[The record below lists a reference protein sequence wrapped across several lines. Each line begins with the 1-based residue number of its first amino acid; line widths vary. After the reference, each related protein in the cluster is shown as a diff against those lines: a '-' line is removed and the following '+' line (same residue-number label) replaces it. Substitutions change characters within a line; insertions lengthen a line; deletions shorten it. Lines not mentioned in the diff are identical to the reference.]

1 MLTDIRY
8 AIRALRGAPTFT
20 LVAVTT
26 LALGIAV
33 NTIAFTLLNSLAL
46 RPMPVREADRIVRIY
61 PVDVNGRRRNLFSYP
76 DYLSYR
82 DQLTSFDAVVAY
94 IPEEVTLGLGGG
106 DLEPQPG
113 LAYAVS
119 ANHFPTLGIEL
130 SLGRGFTADEEQ
142 SPSLGRVAVISYA
155 MWERRYSGATDVVGT
170 PVIVNGRPFTIIGVG
185 PRRFVGTE
193 PLAPDVWVPLSAQ
206 PVLRGRDALNDR
218 NEAWLLV
225 LGRLAAGASRGS
237 AGQEVS
243 VVAAR
248 LSASFPAPDRPFRA
262 TIAPG
267 TFFPLERELTPVIV
281 LVMATI
287 GLVLIIACANIANLS
302 LARAAAMRRQVAV
315 RLALGAGRWRIVRY
329 QITESVIVALLGG
342 SAALLLSAWTLRLL
356 YPIGM
361 SLLPESWASVV
372 LDLTPD
378 VRVFLYTVLLSLAAA
393 VTFGLVPALQTSSPQ
408 ISPALREDGT
418 VLGTRVTRSGIR
430 DGLVVLQIAVCLML
444 LAAAALTARSL
455 QRTRALDLG
464 FRTSG
469 VVYTRADL
477 RRYGYTPAAAA
488 DFYRRLGDRVRA
500 LPDVTAVAWTTHVP
514 LTGGVKRAPVRPEG
528 HDSDTVTNY
537 TEVSPAYFEALGV
550 PILEGRTFRLEE
562 SMGGAPVAIISDALA
577 RRFWPNAQGS
587 SEGLGSVLGRRIT
600 TPRTPYPLTI
610 VGVAKDAANTSL
622 WREKEVSIYVPA
634 DTTNGS
640 APLELLVRTSGEVN
654 VVAAQLREAARASD
668 PGIFVEVRPL
678 SEIHRFWVVPA
689 RAAAIAA
696 AVLGALALIMSA
708 IGIYG
713 VITNSVSQRTREIG
727 IRIALGAGSRDV
739 VRLVMIG
746 GAKLI
751 ALGIVFGLAGALTT
765 TRFLKALLDI
775 IDPLDPL
782 AFAAATTFLA
792 AVAFTACYVPV
803 RRAARVDPMV
813 ALRTE

>member
-8 AIRALRGAPTFT
+8 AIRALRGAPAFT
-20 LVAVTT
+20 LVAVST

-46 RPMPVREADRIVRIY
+46 RPMPVRDADRIVRIY
-61 PVDVNGRRRNLFSYP
+61 PIDANGRRRNLFSYP
-76 DYLSYR
+76 DYQSYR
-82 DQLTSFDAVVAY
+82 DQLTSFDALVAY
-94 IPEEVTLGLGGG
+94 IPEEVTLGLGVA
-106 DLEPQPG
+106 DVEPQPG

-119 ANHFPTLGIEL
+119 ANHFPTLGIDPVI
-130 SLGRGFTADEEQ
+130 GRSFTAEEEQ
-142 SPSLGRVAVISYA
+142 SPSAGRVAVISYA
-155 MWERRYSGATDVVGT
+155 MWERRYSGATDVVGK
-170 PVIVNGRPFTIIGVG
+170 PVVVNGRSFTIVGVG
-185 PRRFVGTE
+185 PGRFVGTE
-193 PLAPDVWVPLSAQ
+193 PLAPDVWLPLSAQ
-206 PVLRGRDALNDR
+206 PILRGRDALNDR

-225 LGRLAAGASRGS
+225 LGRLRAGGSRGS
-237 AGQEVS
+237 AEQEVS

-248 LSASFPAPDRPFRA
+248 LSASFPAADRPTRA

-267 TFFPLERELTPVIV
+267 AFFPLERELTPVIV

-342 SAALLLSAWTLRLL
+342 AAALLLSAWTLRLL

-361 SLLPESWASVV
+361 SMLPESWASVI

-378 VRVFLYTVLLSLAAA
+378 VRVFVYTLLLSLAAA
-393 VTFGLVPALQTSSPQ
+393 ITFGLVPALQTSSPQ
-408 ISPALREDGT
+408 ISSALREDGT
-418 VLGTRVTRSGIR
+418 VLGTRVARSAIR

-444 LAAAALTARSL
+444 LAAAALTARSV

-514 LTGGVKRAPVRPEG
+514 LTGGVRRAPVRPEG

-537 TEVSPAYFEALGV
+537 TEVSPGYFEALGV
-550 PILEGRTFRLEE
+550 PILEGRGFSPEE

-587 SEGLGSVLGRRIT
+587 SEGRGSVIGRRIT
-600 TPRTPYPLTI
+600 TPRVPYPLTI

-622 WREKEVSIYVPA
+622 WRDKEVSIYVPA

-640 APLELLVRTSGEVN
+640 VPLELLVRTSGEVSI
-654 VVAAQLREAARASD
+654 AATRLREAARASD
-668 PGIFVEVRPL
+668 PNIIVEVRPL
-678 SEIHRFWVVPA
+678 SDIHRFWAVPA
-689 RAAAIAA
+689 RAAAIVA
-696 AVLGALALIMSA
+696 AVLGGLALILSA

-746 GAKLI
+746 GAKLVT
-751 ALGIVFGLAGALTT
+751 LGIAFGLAGALTT

-792 AVAFTACYVPV
+792 AVAFTACYLPV

>member
-8 AIRALRGAPTFT
+8 SIRALRGAPAFT
-20 LVAVTT
+20 LVAVST

-46 RPMPVREADRIVRIY
+46 RPMPVRDADRIVRIY
-61 PVDVNGRRRNLFSYP
+61 PVDINGRRRNLFSYP

-82 DQLTSFDAVVAY
+82 DQLTSFDQVVAY

-106 DLEPQPG
+106 DPEPQPG

-119 ANHFPTLGIEL
+119 ANHFPTLGIEP
-130 SLGRGFTADEEQ
+130 SLGRGFTTEEEQ
-142 SPSLGRVAVISYA
+142 STSSGRVAVISYA
-155 MWERRYSGATDVVGT
+155 MWERRYSGATDVVGR
-170 PVIVNGRPFTIIGVG
+170 PVNVNGRPFTIVGVG
-185 PRRFVGTE
+185 PRQFVGTE

-206 PVLRGRDALNDR
+206 PILRGRDALNDR

-225 LGRLAAGASRGS
+225 LGRLGAGGSRGS
-237 AGQEVS
+237 AEQEVS

-248 LSASFPAPDRPFRA
+248 LSASFPAPDRPVRA

-267 TFFPLERELTPVIV
+267 TFFPLERELTPVVV

-361 SLLPESWASVV
+361 PLLPESWASVV

-378 VRVFLYTVLLSLAAA
+378 VRVFLYTLLLSLVAA
-393 VTFGLVPALQTSSPQ
+393 VSFGLVPALQTSSPQ
-408 ISPALREDGT
+408 ISSALREDGT
-418 VLGTRVTRSGIR
+418 VLGTRVARSAIR

-444 LAAAALTARSL
+444 LAAAALTARSV

-477 RRYGYTPAAAA
+477 RRYGYTPAAVA
-488 DFYRRLGDRVRA
+488 DFYRRLNDRVRA

-514 LTGGVKRAPVRPEG
+514 LTGGVRRAPVRPEG

-537 TEVSPAYFEALGV
+537 TEVSAGYFEALGV
-550 PILEGRTFRLEE
+550 PILEGRAFTAEE
-562 SMGGAPVAIISDALA
+562 SKGGAPVAIISDALA
-577 RRFWPNAQGS
+577 RRFWPNTQGS
-587 SEGLGSVLGRRIT
+587 SEGRARVLGRRIT
-600 TPRTPYPLTI
+600 TPRAPYPLTI

-622 WREKEVSIYVPA
+622 WRDKEVSIYVPA
-634 DTTNGS
+634 DTTKGTV
-640 APLELLVRTSGEVN
+640 PLELLVRTSGDVN
-654 VVAAQLREAARASD
+654 VLAAQLREAARASD

-678 SEIHRFWVVPA
+678 SEIHRFWAVPA

-727 IRIALGAGSRDV
+727 IRIALGAGARDV

-751 ALGIVFGLAGALTT
+751 TLGIVFGLAGALAT

-792 AVAFTACYVPV
+792 AVAFAACYRPV

-813 ALRTE
+813 ALRES

>member
-1 MLTDIRY
+1 MLTDVRY
-8 AIRALRGAPTFT
+8 AIRALRGAPAFT
-20 LVAVTT
+20 LVAVST

-46 RPMPVREADRIVRIY
+46 RPMPVRDADRIVRIC
-61 PVDVNGRRRNLFSYP
+61 PLDAEGRRRNLFSYP
-76 DYLSYR
+76 DYQSYR
-82 DQLTSFDAVVAY
+82 DQLTSFDALVAY
-94 IPEEVTLGLGGG
+94 IPEEVTLGLGGAAV
-106 DLEPQPG
+106 EPQPG

-119 ANHFPTLGIEL
+119 ANHFPTLGIGP
-130 SLGRGFTADEEQ
+130 SLGRGFTAEEEQ
-142 SPSLGRVAVISYA
+142 SPSAGRVALISYA
-155 MWERRYSGATDVVGT
+155 MWERRYSGATDVLGK
-170 PVIVNGRPFTIIGVG
+170 PVVVNGRPFTIVGVG

-193 PLAPDVWVPLSAQ
+193 PLAPDVWLPLSAQ
-206 PVLRGRDALNDR
+206 PILRGRDALNDR
-218 NEAWLLV
+218 NQAWLLV
-225 LGRLAAGASRGS
+225 LGRLGAGGSRGS
-237 AGQEVS
+237 AEQEVS

-248 LSASFPAPDRPFRA
+248 LSASFPAPDRTTSA

-267 TFFPLERELTPVIV
+267 AFFPLERGLAPVIT

-342 SAALLLSAWTLRLL
+342 SGALLLSAWTLRLL
-356 YPIGM
+356 YPVGM

-378 VRVFLYTVLLSLAAA
+378 VRVFLYTLLLSLAAA
-393 VTFGLVPALQTSSPQ
+393 VAFGLVPALQTSSPQ
-408 ISPALREDGT
+408 ISSALREDGT
-418 VLGTRVTRSGIR
+418 VLGTRVTRSAIR

-444 LAAAALTARSL
+444 LAAAALTARSV

-469 VVYTRADL
+469 VIYTRADL
-477 RRYGYTPAAAA
+477 RRYGYTPAAVA

-514 LTGGVKRAPVRPEG
+514 LTGGVRRAPVRPEG

-537 TEVSPAYFEALGV
+537 TEVTSGYFEALGV
-550 PILEGRTFRLEE
+550 PMLEGRAFSAEE

-577 RRFWPNAQGS
+577 RRFWPKADGS
-587 SEGLGSVLGRRIT
+587 SEGRGSVLGRRIT
-600 TPRTPYPLTI
+600 TPRAPYPLTI

-634 DTTNGS
+634 DTTKGS
-640 APLELLVRTSGEVN
+640 VPLELLVRTRGDIN

-668 PGIFVEVRPL
+668 PNMFVEVRPL
-678 SEIHRFWVVPA
+678 SDIHRFWEVPA

-746 GAKLI
+746 GAKLVT
-751 ALGIVFGLAGALTT
+751 LGIAFGLAGALAT

-792 AVAFTACYVPV
+792 AVAFTACYLPV